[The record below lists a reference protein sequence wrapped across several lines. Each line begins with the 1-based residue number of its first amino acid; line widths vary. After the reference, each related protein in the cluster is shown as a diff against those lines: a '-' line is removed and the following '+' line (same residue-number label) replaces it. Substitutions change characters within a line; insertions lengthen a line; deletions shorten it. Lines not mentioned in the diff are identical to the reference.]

1 MTPDQS
7 AATGHWASGNWNR
20 REVLQSTLASLGA
33 AWMAPELLATQPP
46 AYRLATFTV
55 DATPPIG
62 HPCCGGWIP
71 NLKQIDDPYAANGV
85 ILLGSGAPIVLL
97 AVDWTGIL
105 NASHRQITQAIAA
118 AVGTTLERVAVHCVH
133 PHNAPFADGGA
144 QKLLASSPGAPTTL
158 LLDFFDQFVERVA
171 AAAKASLSHTQPVT
185 QVGIG
190 QAQVEKVAGNRRL
203 KDENGKL
210 YGMRGSAS
218 ADPKLQALPEGLID
232 PFLKTVSFWNGEQ
245 AVAAL
250 HYYACHP
257 MSYYG
262 DGRGT
267 PDFCALARQ
276 RFLMQ
281 NPTVR
286 QLYFDG
292 CGGNIAAG
300 KYNDGSP
307 PMREVLTQRMFD
319 GLQKA
324 WDNTRKFPLT
334 EVQWRTEPL
343 QFDPRT
349 ELAHQPDVLRKIL
362 ADSNQAPAL
371 RGRAAMELAWWD
383 RIDRPISLP
392 CLDLGHAQIL
402 HLPGEPF
409 IEYQLHAQ
417 SLRPEGFV
425 CTAGYGD
432 GGTWYIPTAEAYAE
446 GGYEVSVAWVAPTC
460 EAKIHAAFQKLMT

>member
-349 ELAHQPDVLRKIL
+349 ELAHQPEFR
-362 ADSNQAPAL
+362 
-371 RGRAAMELAWWD
+371 
-383 RIDRPISLP
+383 
-392 CLDLGHAQIL
+392 
-402 HLPGEPF
+402 
-409 IEYQLHAQ
+409 
-417 SLRPEGFV
+417 
-425 CTAGYGD
+425 
-432 GGTWYIPTAEAYAE
+432 
-446 GGYEVSVAWVAPTC
+446 
-460 EAKIHAAFQKLMT
+460 